1 MDSLECDVSQVIY
14 WAGGL
19 NASAP
24 AQNKAQQWD
33 DNTRLYTAWDTSGNQ
48 TTQRAYTT
56 QENTDA
62 NARQAVITDD
72 ANRASLQT
80 KATNA
85 IATNNNFL
93 AIASP
98 TNAQAVAQVQL
109 LTREN
114 TAIIRLLLGLLD
126 STAGT

>member
-1 MDSLECDVSQVIY
+1 MSHVIY

-33 DNTRLYTAWDTSGNQ
+33 DATRTYTSWDASGNQ
-48 TTQRAYTT
+48 TLQRPYTT
-56 QENTDA
+56 DENADA
-62 NARQAVITDD
+62 DARQQAATDD
-72 ANRASLQT
+72 ANRTSLQT

-85 IATNNNFL
+85 IATNNKFL
-93 AIASP
+93 AITSP
-98 TNAQAVAQVQL
+98 TNAQAVAQVQA
-109 LTREN
+109 LTRQN

>member
-1 MDSLECDVSQVIY
+1 MMITTYFVGGFDS
-14 WAGGL
+14 A
-19 NASAP
+19 AP
-24 AQNKAQQWD
+24 AQNKSQQWD
-33 DNTRLYTAWDTSGNQ
+33 DDTRTYTSWDMSGTQ
-48 TTQRAYTT
+48 TLQRAYTT
-56 QENTDA
+56 QENADA
-62 NARQAVITDD
+62 DARQQAATDD
-72 ANRASLQT
+72 ANRKSLQT
-80 KATNA
+80 KASNA

-126 STAGT
+126 STDGT